1 MPLDDEVNA
10 WVERAQADLKSAD
23 ILLTN
28 NPPIL
33 ETAAFHCQQAAEKYL
48 KAFLVDHH
56 KKFRRI
62 HNLVYLV
69 ELCQDIDPDLAELTG
84 AAALLT
90 PFAVLSRYP
99 GSSSNPTPEQAQAA
113 YKAAKTIAEAI
124 TDRL

>member
-1 MPLDDEVNA
+1 MLPEDEVKA
-10 WVERAQADLKSAD
+10 WLDKGQVDLKSAEV
-23 ILLTN
+23 LLKN

-48 KAFLVDHH
+48 KAYLIDHR
-56 KKFRRI
+56 KEFSRV

-69 ELCQDIDPDLAELTG
+69 ELCQEVDPELAELNEAT
-84 AAALLT
+84 ALLT
-90 PFAVLSRYP
+90 PFAVLIRYP